1 MRTSCDIDI
10 LVHENDL
17 EKTTEYLVRDLG
29 YIYDR
34 KGPHDVS
41 LYLQSQL
48 HLELHYTLIGDG
60 VAKSSC
66 EVLKNVW
73 QSALTAGITV
83 LILQEKQLVLWQN
96 MGF

>member
-17 EKTTEYLVRDLG
+17 EKTTEYLVRNLG
-29 YIYDR
+29 YIYDC

-48 HLELHYTLIGDG
+48 HLELHYTLIADG

-73 QSALTAGITV
+73 QSA
-83 LILQEKQLVLWQN
+83 
-96 MGF
+96 F